1 MKAFWEFWDDDFDGN
16 LWYRCSNCGEIFFF
30 ELKNDKR
37 YKYCPNC
44 GCEMEFL
51 ED

>member
-1 MKAFWEFWDDDFDGN
+1 MKAFWEFWDDFDGG
-16 LWYRCSNCGEIFFF
+16 LWYRCSHCEEIFLF
-30 ELKNDKR
+30 EMKNDTR

>member
-1 MKAFWEFWDDDFDGN
+1 MKAFWEFWDDFDGG
-16 LWYRCSNCGEIFFF
+16 LWYRCFNCGEIFLF

-44 GCEMEFL
+44 GREMEFL